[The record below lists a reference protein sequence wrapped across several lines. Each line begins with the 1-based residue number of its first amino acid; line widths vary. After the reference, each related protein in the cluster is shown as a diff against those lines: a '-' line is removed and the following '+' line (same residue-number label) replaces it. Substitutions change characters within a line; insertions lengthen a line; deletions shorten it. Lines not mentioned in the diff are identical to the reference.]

1 MESGCGFGELA
12 LLYNDKRSA
21 TIEASTS
28 CECYS
33 LDGTLFKQIVM
44 KASMDKRNTRQRFLN
59 SIKLFDS
66 IDKYQK
72 LKLIDGLTPLTLK
85 NGEFVFYEGD
95 HGDAFY
101 IIEEGEVQCLK
112 MIEDYK
118 FKCVRVLGK
127 EDHFGEIALIND
139 AKRSLGIRV
148 HSESC
153 KLLKL
158 DRKTFTRILGEI
170 SKHLKMDYG
179 QNPPPPKEEEKKE
192 KDPFALLDD
201 DFDKK

>member
-21 TIEASTS
+21 TIEASTE
-28 CECYS
+28 CMCYS

-72 LKLIDGLTPLTLK
+72 LKLIDGLTPLTHK

-95 HGDAFY
+95 DGDAFY

-148 HSESC
+148 QSENC

-179 QNPPPPKEEEKKE
+179 
-192 KDPFALLDD
+192 
-201 DFDKK
+201 